1 MDETTQIHKVED
13 LSAKRLRIAEP
24 FDTQIL
30 PNELWL
36 EIFSHLSAHDIINSL
51 AKVCSH
57 FNLITQDSKLIK
69 ELLRKG
75 CWISR
80 LLSFLNFP
88 LDEEG
93 LKKLTGLT
101 TLKFRRNKDCINIIN
116 IALQQCSNLSSIE
129 INWSPSKCPSDFSNE
144 DLKHM
149 IRYFSVLIQNWN
161 L

>member
-1 MDETTQIHKVED
+1 MDETTQAHKVEV
-13 LSAKRLRIAEP
+13 LSAKRFRIEEP

-30 PNELWL
+30 PNELWI
-36 EIFSHLSAHDIINSL
+36 EIFSHLSAHDIINNL
-51 AKVCSH
+51 AKVCNH

-69 ELLRKG
+69 KVLSKG

-80 LLSFLNFP
+80 LLNFLNLP

-93 LKKLTGLT
+93 LKELTGLT
-101 TLKFRRNKDCINIIN
+101 TLKFRRKKDCINIIN
-116 IALQQCSNLSSIE
+116 TALQLCPSLMSIE

-149 IRYFSVLIQNWN
+149 IRYFLC
-161 L
+161 